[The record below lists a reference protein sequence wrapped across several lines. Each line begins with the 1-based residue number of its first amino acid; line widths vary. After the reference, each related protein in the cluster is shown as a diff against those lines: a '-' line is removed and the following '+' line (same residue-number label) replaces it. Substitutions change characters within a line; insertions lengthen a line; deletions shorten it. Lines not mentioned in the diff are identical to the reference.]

1 MKIREEMNESLKRED
16 LKLYDSIL
24 REMIDDFKDEFTDK
38 IKVEISKFSYDTIF
52 HNEDEVDGV
61 ILQVNNHEDKLGW
74 CNISMS
80 NRMFEVE
87 YSCSDFNE
95 PKYISWDLEELPNI
109 DFLKKKLKE
118 IFKEIAII

>member
-1 MKIREEMNESLKRED
+1 
-16 LKLYDSIL
+16 
-24 REMIDDFKDEFTDK
+24 
-38 IKVEISKFSYDTIF
+38 
-52 HNEDEVDGV
+52 
-61 ILQVNNHEDKLGW
+61 
-74 CNISMS
+74 MS